1 MSNLTGIARIPIR
14 GRDGIHKDFR
24 DAILNYVIGI
34 GTPAAGPMITVQAR
48 TQNFLTW
55 GVLVLGFVVWF
66 STAQRTNPVATS
78 AVPQISVIDAVS
90 AIAKGALVIDVRE
103 RDAFE
108 RGHIVGA
115 LAVPLE
121 ELRRRATEFA
131 AMTDKEMIIY
141 CGDGSTLGPEGTK
154 VLTDAGHPDAKNLT
168 EGYSGWK
175 TAGHP
180 VASGAK

>member
-1 MSNLTGIARIPIR
+1 
-14 GRDGIHKDFR
+14 
-24 DAILNYVIGI
+24 
-34 GTPAAGPMITVQAR
+34 
-48 TQNFLTW
+48 
-55 GVLVLGFVVWF
+55 
-66 STAQRTNPVATS
+66 
-78 AVPQISVIDAVS
+78 VIDAVS
-90 AIAKGALVIDVRE
+90 AIATGALVIDVRE

-131 AMTDKEMIIY
+131 GITDKELIIY

-154 VLTDAGHPDAKNLT
+154 VLNDARHPDAKNLT